1 MTKYLL
7 LYSGGKM
14 PESEAEYGETIKA
27 WTAWYNSLGSA
38 VVDPGNPFTPAAKS
52 IASNGTMGAV
62 PAIGMASGYTIV
74 QAESLDA
81 AADMAK
87 SCPVLQGGGQISV
100 FETFNIM

>member
-1 MTKYLL
+1 
-7 LYSGGKM
+7 
-14 PESEAEYGETIKA
+14 
-27 WTAWYNSLGSA
+27 
-38 VVDPGNPFTPAAKS
+38 
-52 IASNGTMGAV
+52 
-62 PAIGMASGYTIV
+62 MASGYTIV